1 MERGRNER
9 TNAQRPRARACAKRR
24 AGPAP
29 GRALT
34 YAAARNHLPVV
45 DVLLSAGARA
55 DIADPTGWTAH
66 DYAMF
71 DGHMDCGACLVF
83 LRGTGW
89 EKAGWLRRGADGGA
103 ARNAGGDP
111 SASRSHPP

>member
-1 MERGRNER
+1 MVDVVDTTRGW
-9 TNAQRPRARACAKRR
+9 T
-24 AGPAP
+24 
-29 GRALT
+29 ALT

-71 DGHMDCGACLVF
+71 DGHMDCGACLF
-83 LRGTGW
+83 FS
-89 EKAGWLRRGADGGA
+89 GAKGGA
-103 ARNAGGDP
+103 GRAG
-111 SASRSHPP
+111 